1 MPFTKI
7 QISSLSGDI
16 DLTSNVTGILPLA
29 NGGTNA
35 TSIPTTDLTSGV
47 TGVLPVANG
56 GTALSSGFSN
66 GAATTKGAVGSY
78 TMAFCND
85 TSEVSGNTGGAG
97 TTSGTNL
104 RVRAIDYNTMEAQS
118 SFSSVY
124 WNFSG
129 TWRNMSSTSLS
140 SSSDGSNM
148 PNGLWVRTV

>member
-1 MPFTKI
+1 MALTTVRNGGLAG
-7 QISSLSGDI
+7 SI
-16 DLTSNVTGILPLA
+16 DLTSKVTGTLPTS
-29 NGGTNA
+29 NGGTGS
-35 TSIPTTDLTSGV
+35 TSSTFVNMTSNV

-56 GTALSSGFSN
+56 GTNLSSGFSN
-66 GAATTKGAVGSY
+66 GAGTNKGDVGSY

-97 TTSGTNL
+97 TTAGTNL